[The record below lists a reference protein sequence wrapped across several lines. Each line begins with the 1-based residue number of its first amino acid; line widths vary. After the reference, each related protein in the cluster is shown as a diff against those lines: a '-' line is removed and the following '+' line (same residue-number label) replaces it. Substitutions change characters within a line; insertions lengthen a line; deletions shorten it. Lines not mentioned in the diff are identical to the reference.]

1 HVTEVPFADVPGEDS
16 LALSL
21 RGRLSEGTG
30 TRDRAVA
37 HVEPVAG
44 DTPARNVGHGP
55 LSSRS
60 LAGDY
65 EIRRRTMAAVD
76 EETLRR
82 MQAVTSET
90 CRLEGPCA
98 PQHVGDLAWM
108 RFQHRGRE
116 QEWRV
121 RLWQRN
127 GEDVAW
133 AWLWHS
139 DSKLFWCLKP
149 DLRESLV
156 GEVLDWAEALVVEVQ
171 SSDL

>member
-1 HVTEVPFADVPGEDS
+1 MSDHGHRVRVLIACPG
-16 LALSL
+16 LGYSL
-21 RGRLSEGTG
+21 RGFERVARDTFEALTG
-30 TRDRAVA
+30 N
-37 HVEPVAG
+37 P
-44 DTPARNVGHGP
+44 
-55 LSSRS
+55 
-60 LAGDY
+60 
-65 EIRRRTMAAVD
+65 EIDVWLAAVD

-156 GEVLDWAEALVVEVQ
+156 GEVLDVDGRLGGFNFQWAWSSGHVAGTALGPGRRG
-171 SSDL
+171 SSIHPRVIE